1 MNNIEFKPMQNAD
14 GAQPIPGPLLNSKY
28 FYYASIRSPSQFERV
43 RTYVLIAML
52 CYAMLFLVFVFISL
66 TCCHF
71 IQLVDDQIQSAP
83 MLGRL
88 AYTMPSVESATGRTY
103 DELSSF
109 YVAN

>member
-1 MNNIEFKPMQNAD
+1 MNNIEFKPMQNAE

-28 FYYASIRSPSQFERV
+28 FYYASDHPHSLSAYV
-43 RTYVLIAML
+43 RAD
-52 CYAMLFLVFVFISL
+52 CYAMLFLVFVLISL

-88 AYTMPSVESATGRTY
+88 AYTMPSVEGATGRTY

-109 YVAN
+109 YLAN